1 MVLGITLILG
11 AIGISCA
18 VLCFGFKIP
27 PPTHN
32 NGFKDQ
38 AVKKHM

>member
-1 MVLGITLILG
+1 MVLGLTLILG
-11 AIGISCA
+11 TIGISCA

-32 NGFKDQ
+32 GFKDHG
-38 AVKKHM
+38 VRKYR